1 MERERKRE
9 FPELN
14 PDGTAMTREDRAEST
29 GRAEP
34 KPWAPP
40 HRRHED

>member
-1 MERERKRE
+1 MEKERKRE

-14 PDGTAMTREDRAEST
+14 PDGTTMTDKDRAASKN
-29 GRAEP
+29 RDEP

-40 HRRHED
+40 PGRHD

>member
-14 PDGTAMTREDRAEST
+14 PDGTTMTREDRAQKKGE
-29 GRAEP
+29 EP
-34 KPWAPP
+34 KPWARP
-40 HRRHED
+40 HRRYED

>member
-1 MERERKRE
+1 MEKERKRE

-14 PDGTAMTREDRAEST
+14 PDGTTMTGEDRAET
-29 GRAEP
+29 KGRHEP

-40 HRRHED
+40 PRRHED